1 MLTNDI
7 GFLLVPPSITI
18 PLPLMDRK
26 VAETVTLFVQSG
38 EELSEMLGIS
48 MENVAW
54 CCAAEM
60 VRVPWPWPDVAEM
73 TEHCAPALAGT

>member
-1 MLTNDI
+1 MLTSDI
-7 GFLLVPPSITI
+7 GFWLEPPSITI

-38 EELSEMLGIS
+38 EEFSVMLGII

-54 CCAAEM
+54 CCAAVM
-60 VRVPWPWPDVAEM
+60 VR
-73 TEHCAPALAGT
+73 AP

>member
-18 PLPLMDRK
+18 PFPLMDRK

-48 MENVAW
+48 MEKVAW
-54 CCAAEM
+54 C
-60 VRVPWPWPDVAEM
+60 
-73 TEHCAPALAGT
+73 

>member
-18 PLPLMDRK
+18 PFPLMDRK

-38 EELSEMLGIS
+38 EELSDILGIS
-48 MENVAW
+48 IENVAW

-60 VRVPWPWPDVAEM
+60 VRVP
-73 TEHCAPALAGT
+73 